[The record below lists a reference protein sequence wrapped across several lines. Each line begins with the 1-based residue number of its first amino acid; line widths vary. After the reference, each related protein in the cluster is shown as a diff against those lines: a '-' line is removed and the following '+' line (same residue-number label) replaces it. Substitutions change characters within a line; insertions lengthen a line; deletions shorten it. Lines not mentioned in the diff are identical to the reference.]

1 MMTRRAVLHGLSLA
15 GLAVGGGA
23 FLTACGS
30 DPSTGP
36 GSPSSEPLAPAGI
49 DLVSSDVERAAGMP
63 EAVPEAVR
71 SLHALGGGLYGQ
83 LAPTTDNLALS
94 PYSVAVA
101 LAMTQSGAR
110 GATRD
115 EMLAVLASNDGDRLN
130 GGLNA
135 LTQHVE
141 SLAGAQEREDGSKAE
156 IALRAANTLFG
167 EATTEFEPEFIDTLA
182 RDYGAGL
189 HRVDFKTAFEAA
201 RVAINDWTA
210 KRTEGRIEDLI
221 PEGVLNTLT
230 RLVLVNALYLKA
242 PWEQTF
248 AKALTEDRDFHL
260 TDGSTAQVP
269 TMQLETRSGL
279 LGSGDGWQAL
289 QLPYAG
295 RKLAMT
301 IVLPDEGRLADVEAE
316 LLAGGMPAMVDSVR
330 PAEVAI
336 TLPKWTFR
344 TQAPLKKTLTALG
357 MPTAFEAGKADFSAM
372 TKEAPLFIA
381 AVLHQTFIAVDEE
394 GTEAAAATA
403 VVGQEESM
411 PMYVPFTADRP
422 FLFVIHDT
430 ELGAPLFLGRVAD
443 PRADAP

>member
-1 MMTRRAVLHGLSLA
+1 MITRRTMLHGLSLA

-23 FLTACGS
+23 WLSACGS
-30 DPSTGP
+30 DSGADSGGP
-36 GSPSSEPLAPAGI
+36 TESVSAGRI
-49 DLVSSDVERAAGMP
+49 DLVSSDVERAAGDP
-63 EAVPEAVR
+63 DAVADAVG
-71 SLHALGGGLYGQ
+71 SLHALGAGLYGE

-101 LAMTQSGAR
+101 LAMTQNGAR

-115 EMLAVLASNDGDRLN
+115 EMLDVLAADDPERLN

-141 SLAGAQEREDGSKAE
+141 SLAGTQRRADRTEAE
-156 IALRAANTLFG
+156 IALRSANTLFG
-167 EATTEFEPEFIDTLA
+167 EATTDFEADFIDTLA
-182 RDYGAGL
+182 SDYGAGL
-189 HRVDFKTAFEAA
+189 HRVDFVGAYEAA

-210 KRTEGRIEDLI
+210 ERTEDRIEDLI
-221 PEGVLNTLT
+221 PEGVLNSLT

-248 AKALTEDRDFHL
+248 EPDLTEDRDFHL
-260 TDGSTAQVP
+260 TDGSVAQVP
-269 TMQLETRSGL
+269 TMRLDTRGGL

-295 RKLAMT
+295 RGLAMT
-301 IVLPDEGRLADVEAE
+301 VVLPDEGRLADVEAG
-316 LLAGGMPAMVDSVR
+316 LADGGLPAMVRSVR

-336 TLPKWTFR
+336 ALPKWTFR
-344 TQAPLKKTLTALG
+344 TGAPLKAALTALG
-357 MPTAFEAGKADFSAM
+357 MPTAFDEGRADFSRM
-372 TKEAPLFIA
+372 TAEEELFIS

-403 VVGQEESM
+403 VVMQETSA
-411 PMYVPFTADRP
+411 PQYVPFTADRP
-422 FLFVIHDT
+422 FLFVIHDLEHGT
-430 ELGAPLFLGRVAD
+430 PLFLGRVVD
-443 PRADAP
+443 PRA